1 MRAAAGYVRRP
12 NHVSSTQ
19 FAATAPALVVETL
32 DAPRQ
37 SQEVR
42 DLHLRHEPQDRR
54 VICVPSYAS
63 RILRLTLLAPDIV
76 KAVLDRRQPAE
87 FQLDDL
93 LNGFPLEWEGQPSR
107 FG

>member
-1 MRAAAGYVRRP
+1 MSRTSAPGRTVVVIGSGSLAQ
-12 NHVSSTQ
+12 HVVNSLADTVTGP
-19 FAATAPALVVETL
+19 TAVHLVARSA
-32 DAPRQ
+32 D
-37 SQEVR
+37 
-42 DLHLRHEPQDRR
+42 
-54 VICVPSYAS
+54 AS

-93 LNGFPLEWEGQPSR
+93 LNGFPLDWEGQPSR

>member
-1 MRAAAGYVRRP
+1 MFP
-12 NHVSSTQ
+12 PPSSRQ
-19 FAATAPALVVETL
+19 SAPALVVETL
-32 DAPRQ
+32 DALRQ
-37 SQEVR
+37 SQGVR

-54 VICVPSYAS
+54 VIGLPSYAS